1 MDLSQYANL
10 LWGVVGGGGVV
21 LLALAYAYVLLQR
34 RRADEPS
41 RIKPS
46 ERMIAAGRALHPE
59 DMINVVAGIWL
70 FASPWILGA
79 YNSGWLTLGNSLFGA
94 LIAMFALAAVYR
106 LMPIEE
112 LINAVLAAWIFV
124 SPWVWQPANS
134 TLAWSNW
141 ITAAVVVIASI
152 SSMMRMPRQQ
162 PRTLAGHREGVR

>member
-1 MDLSQYANL
+1 MDLSQYASL
-10 LWGVVGGGGVV
+10 LWAVVGGGGVV

-34 RRADEPS
+34 RHADEPS

-46 ERMIAAGRALHPE
+46 EQMLAAGRALHPE
-59 DMINVVAGIWL
+59 DMLNVVAGVWL
-70 FASPWILGA
+70 FASPWVLGA
-79 YNSGWLTLGNSLFGA
+79 YASGWLTLSNALFGA

-124 SPWVWQPANS
+124 SPWVLQPADT
-134 TLAWSNW
+134 TLVWSNW

-152 SSMMRMPRQQ
+152 SSMVRIPRQPPQ
-162 PRTLAGHREGVR
+162 TLSAHREGVR

>member
-1 MDLSQYANL
+1 MDLSQYASL
-10 LWGVVGGGGVV
+10 LWAVVGGGGVV
-21 LLALAYAYVLLQR
+21 LLALAYAYVLMQR

-41 RIKPS
+41 RIRPS
-46 ERMIAAGRALHPE
+46 ERMVAAGRALHPE

-79 YNSGWLTLGNSLFGA
+79 YASGWLTLSNALFGA

-124 SPWVWQPANS
+124 SPWVWQPAS
-134 TLAWSNW
+134 DALAWSNW
-141 ITAAVVVIASI
+141 IAGAVVVIASI
-152 SSMMRMPRQQ
+152 SSLVRMPRQ
-162 PRTLAGHREGVR
+162 PSRTLAAHREGVR